1 MTKFDPSVPSVA
13 RIYDY
18 FLGGKDNY
26 ASDREAANRI
36 AEIEPDA
43 ASVARQNRAFLGR
56 AVRYLAEEE
65 GIRQF
70 LDIGTGIP
78 TAGNTHQIAQASAP
92 ESRVVYVDND
102 KIVLAHARA
111 LLDSTPEG
119 KCGYIDSDL
128 RDTGAVITQ
137 AAETLD
143 FSKPVAVL
151 FIAILHFVPDQDD
164 PWGITGRLMSAVP
177 PGSYLA
183 VSHATHEGFTDPA
196 SKEQLD
202 KIYAETAS
210 GGVTH
215 RSKTEIER
223 FFTGLEMTVPG
234 VVKIAEWRPEGEAL
248 ETRALFYGGVARKT
262 ADGEHQHQD
271 NARGTDSAAAK
282 VSHLHSNS

>member
-36 AEIEPDA
+36 AEIKRRGQRSAAEPRIPRPRCPLPRGRGGNPAVPRHRHRHPDR
-43 ASVARQNRAFLGR
+43 RQHPPGR
-56 AVRYLAEEE
+56 ASLPPPKAGSSTSTTIKSCSPTPARS
-65 GIRQF
+65 RQH
-70 LDIGTGIP
+70 P
-78 TAGNTHQIAQASAP
+78 
-92 ESRVVYVDND
+92 
-102 KIVLAHARA
+102 
-111 LLDSTPEG
+111 PEG

-164 PWGITGRLMSAVP
+164 PWGITSRLMSAVP

-234 VVKIAEWRPEGEAL
+234 VVKIAEWRPRGGAL
-248 ETRALFYGGVARKT
+248 ETRALFYGGVARK
-262 ADGEHQHQD
+262 
-271 NARGTDSAAAK
+271 NC
-282 VSHLHSNS
+282 